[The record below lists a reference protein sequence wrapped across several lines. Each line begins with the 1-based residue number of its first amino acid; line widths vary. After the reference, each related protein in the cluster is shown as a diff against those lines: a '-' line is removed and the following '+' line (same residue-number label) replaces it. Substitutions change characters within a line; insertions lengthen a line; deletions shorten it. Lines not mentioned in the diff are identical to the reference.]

1 MGALKSQA
9 LADVAG
15 KPRHGGAHAGAGS
28 SSSNEA
34 VAAARQRRPL
44 RPLRKRFPLAAWI
57 ALLPMLLTVVFA
69 YLGTMVW
76 TARVSFSNS
85 RTFPSNDFVGFTQ
98 YVRLFHN
105 DRWLVSLQHIVL
117 YGACFIVA
125 CIVIG
130 MLLAIFIDQRVSAEG
145 VLRTIFLYPYAMSFV
160 ATGLVWQWILNP
172 SLGAQAVLRKIGFA
186 HAHFDWIV
194 DQDFVVYTLVIAT
207 VWQAS
212 GLVMALM
219 LAGLR
224 GVDDELW
231 KAARLDGI
239 PRWRVYLSIVIPMLG
254 PSLSTAFVLLFVM
267 VVKLYDAVVA
277 MTQGGPGTASEVPAK
292 FIMDYLFGRANIGLA
307 SAASVVMLL
316 TVLAI
321 LAPFFY
327 ARSRAAA
334 RKDV

>member
-1 MGALKSQA
+1 MGALKQA
-9 LADVAG
+9 LPELAARTR
-15 KPRHGGAHAGAGS
+15 P
-28 SSSNEA
+28 
-34 VAAARQRRPL
+34 AAATAHGRPRRM
-44 RPLRKRFPLAAWI
+44 RWQLAAWV

-69 YLGTMVW
+69 YLGTMLW
-76 TARVSFSNS
+76 TARVSLSNS
-85 RTFPSNDFVGFTQ
+85 RTFPSNDFAGLTQ

-105 DRWLVSLQHIVL
+105 DRWLVSLQHIAV

-125 CIVIG
+125 CLVIG
-130 MLLAIFIDQRVSAEG
+130 MLLAIFIDQRVAGEG
-145 VLRTIFLYPYAMSFV
+145 VLRTVFLYPYAMSFV

-172 SLGAQAVLRKIGFA
+172 QLGAQALLHKLGFT
-186 HAHFDWIV
+186 HARFDWIV
-194 DQDFVVYTLVIAT
+194 DQDWVVYTLVIAT

-212 GLVMALM
+212 GLVMSLL

-224 GVDDELW
+224 GIDDELW

-239 PRWRVYLSIVIPMLG
+239 PRWRVYVSIVIPMLG
-254 PSLSTAFVLLFVM
+254 PSISTAFVLLFVM

-307 SAASVVMLL
+307 SAASVVMLA

-327 ARSRAAA
+327 ARSRQAV